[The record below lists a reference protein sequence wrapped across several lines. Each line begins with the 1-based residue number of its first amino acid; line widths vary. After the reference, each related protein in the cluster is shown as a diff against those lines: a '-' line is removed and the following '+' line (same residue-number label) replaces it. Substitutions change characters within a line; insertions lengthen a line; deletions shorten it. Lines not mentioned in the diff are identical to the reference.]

1 MERLDYR
8 DFEIEIG
15 PGQGTHYPVAVLYSP
30 SGQARTIMQLPSP
43 ISSRESRLATL
54 EDVLLNG
61 TPDQAAQA
69 AQTFGRQLFD
79 ALFCDEVRR
88 IYDLSRQAAAAQD
101 QGLRI
106 KLRLN
111 APELTALPWELMYD
125 RRVGEFIALS
135 RQTPIL
141 RYVELPL
148 PDPQLAV
155 AAPLRILGMVA
166 SPADLPP
173 LEVDQEKGRLE
184 EALRQLQDSRRL
196 QLNWLEGQT
205 WRDLQSALQSGPW
218 HIFHFIG
225 HAAPDLPG
233 EGGALLLADEYGDS
247 FPLSAVQLGRL
258 LADQSTLRL
267 ALLNACD
274 GAQARQASHFATI
287 ASLLVQRGMPAVVA
301 MQFAIS
307 DSAAIEFTSSFYG
320 ALAAG
325 LPIDAATSEARK
337 AISLAQPDVP
347 EWATPVLF
355 TRAPD
360 GVIWTMDEEAK
371 AMDNQQKVNWWQDL
385 PQTMGDFN
393 AGDVGGDVIIASVG
407 AGARNV
413 AIGKNITQAVYET
426 LGQPAQDDRQVIE
439 AELSQTRTALA
450 RLAGQMGE
458 GAATMAEGIFGRMEG
473 ELLKSG
479 PDETPDADVITQM
492 GDLLLN
498 SVPHVAEILA
508 SLFAAPAVGRVVGKA
523 GAAAVSWVRER
534 FS

>member
-15 PGQGTHYPVAVLYSP
+15 PGDGTHYPLAVLYSP
-30 SGQARTIMQLPSP
+30 SGQARTTMQLPFP
-43 ISSRESRLATL
+43 GSRLEQQLATL
-54 EDVLLNG
+54 EDILLTDTG
-61 TPDQAAQA
+61 EQPRQAAQA
-69 AQTFGRQLFD
+69 FGQQLFD
-79 ALFCDEVRR
+79 ALFCAEVRR
-88 IYDLSRQAAAAQD
+88 VYDLSRQATAAQD

-111 APELTALPWELMYD
+111 APELTAVPWELMYD
-125 RRVGEFIALS
+125 GRVAEFVALS

-148 PDPQLAV
+148 PDPDLSV
-155 AAPLRILGMVA
+155 TTPLRILGMLA

-173 LEVDQEKGRLE
+173 LEVDKEKAHLE
-184 EALRQLQDSRRL
+184 EAVRRL
-196 QLNWLEGQT
+196 QDGMRLELSWLGGQT
-205 WRDLQSALQSGPW
+205 WRDLQAALQNGPW

-225 HAAPDLPG
+225 HAAGDDPG
-233 EGGALLLADEYGDS
+233 GQGALLLADEYGDS
-247 FPLSAVQLGRL
+247 FPLSAAQLGRL
-258 LADQSTLRL
+258 LADQPTLRL
-267 ALLNACD
+267 ALLNACG
-274 GAQARQASHFATI
+274 GAQARQASHFASI
-287 ASLLVQRGMPAVVA
+287 ASLLVQRGVPAVVA

-307 DSAAIEFTSSFYG
+307 DSAAIEFTTSFYA
-320 ALAAG
+320 ALTAD
-325 LPIDAATSEARK
+325 LPVDAAVSEARK
-337 AISLAQPDVP
+337 AISLALPDAP

-360 GVIWTMDEEAK
+360 GVIWTMDQEPEDMSSQK
-371 AMDNQQKVNWWQDL
+371 KVNWWQDL
-385 PQTMGDFN
+385 PQIIGDFN

-426 LGQPAQDDRQVIE
+426 LGQPGAGDHEQIE

-450 RLAGQMGE
+450 RLAGEMGQ
-458 GAATMAEGIFGRMEG
+458 GADAMVQGIFGRMES
-473 ELLKSG
+473 ELLKTG
-479 PDETPDADVITQM
+479 PDETPDASVITQM

-498 SVPHVAEILA
+498 SVPHVAEVLA
-508 SLFAAPAVGRVVGKA
+508 SLFATPAVGRVVGKA
-523 GAAAVSWVRER
+523 GAMAVNWVREH

>member
-1 MERLDYR
+1 MQRLDYR

-15 PGQGTHYPVAVLYSP
+15 PGDGTHYPVAVLYSP
-30 SGQARTIMQLPSP
+30 SGQARTTMQLPAP
-43 ISSRESRLATL
+43 GLEGRLESL
-54 EDVLLNG
+54 EDAFLNG
-61 TPDQAAQA
+61 SADQANRVV
-69 AQTFGRQLFD
+69 QTFGRQLFE
-79 ALFCDEVRR
+79 ALFCDDVRR
-88 IYDLSRQAAAAQD
+88 LYDLSRQAAAAKD

-125 RRVGEFIALS
+125 ARAGEFIALS

-148 PDPQLAV
+148 PDPKLAV
-155 AAPLRILGMVA
+155 TPPLRILGMLA

-173 LEVDQEKGRLE
+173 LAVDQEKARLE
-184 EALRQLQDSRRL
+184 KALRQLQDSHRL
-196 QLNWLEGQT
+196 QLTWLEGQT

-225 HAAPDLPG
+225 HAASDVPG
-233 EGGALLLADEYGDS
+233 EGGALLLADEHGDS
-247 FPLSAVQLGRL
+247 YPLTATELGRL

-267 ALLNACD
+267 ALLNACG
-274 GAQARQASHFATI
+274 GAQARKASHFATI
-287 ASLLVQRGMPAVVA
+287 ASQLVKRGISAVVA

-307 DSAAIEFTSSFYG
+307 DSAAIEFTASFYG

-325 LPIDAATSEARK
+325 LPLDAATSEARK

-347 EWATPVLF
+347 EWVTPVLF

-360 GVIWTMDEEAK
+360 GVIWTIDEEPK
-371 AMDNQQKVNWWQDL
+371 AMGKQEKVNWWQDL

-426 LGQPAQDDRQVIE
+426 LGQPAEDDRQVIE
-439 AELSQTRTALA
+439 AELSETRSALA
-450 RLAGQMGE
+450 ELAGQMGE
-458 GAATMAEGIFGRMEG
+458 GAVAMAGGIFGRMES
-473 ELLKSG
+473 ELLKTG
-479 PDETPDADVITQM
+479 PDETPDANVITQM

-498 SVPHVAEILA
+498 SVPHVAEVLA
-508 SLFAAPAVGRVVGKA
+508 SLFATPAVGRVVGKA